1 MLVRM
6 LVELLDLHVSPS
18 RQRVRKVYVVT
29 PNGAMHEVIGV
40 EKTLGGDAVIVV
52 EPLQQR

>member
-6 LVELLDLHVSPS
+6 LTELLDLHVPPS
-18 RQRVRKVYVVT
+18 WQRVRKVYVAT
-29 PNGAMHEVIGV
+29 PDGTLHEVVGV

-52 EPLQQR
+52 EPQEDR